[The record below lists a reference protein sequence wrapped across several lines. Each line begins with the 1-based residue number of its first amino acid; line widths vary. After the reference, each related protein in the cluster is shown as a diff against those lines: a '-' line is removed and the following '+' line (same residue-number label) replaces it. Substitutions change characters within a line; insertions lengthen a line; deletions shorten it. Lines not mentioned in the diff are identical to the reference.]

1 MSNSSETAADEPDC
15 GESVEKAQSAEPAE
29 STEPAESAEP
39 AESGT
44 ADLGIE
50 GFEQLMALSDDDLE
64 AFSGGVLIG
73 TLDLASFLAPGGGW
87 GGSETPAR
95 RAVPIGSRNGLRVT
109 DYKRSW
115 GSTGS
120 DHHVSQRQSF
130 AVDLSNGTSPTA
142 QMLRTARQIAA
153 ALGYSWPANG
163 YLQTPRTARGYRAQL
178 IYNSSVVP
186 NHHNHVHFGVR
197 KES

>member
-1 MSNSSETAADEPDC
+1 MSNPNETAADEPDC
-15 GESVEKAQSAEPAE
+15 AEPAE
-29 STEPAESAEP
+29 L
-39 AESGT
+39 
-44 ADLGIE
+44 ADLQAIDLNIE
-50 GFEQLMALSDDDLE
+50 GFDQLMALSDDNLE
-64 AFSGGVLIG
+64 ALSDGDLIG

-87 GGSETPAR
+87 GGSEAPAR
-95 RAVPIGSRNGLRVT
+95 RAIPIGSRNGLTVT
-109 DYKRSW
+109 SLKRSS

-130 AVDLSNGTSPTA
+130 AVDLSNGTAPTA

-153 ALGYSWPANG
+153 AMGYSWPANG
-163 YLQTPRTARGYRAQL
+163 YIHTPRTARGYRAQL

>member
-1 MSNSSETAADEPDC
+1 MLNPNETAADEPDC
-15 GESVEKAQSAEPAE
+15 AGPVEPAE
-29 STEPAESAEP
+29 LAELQATDP
-39 AESGT
+39 
-44 ADLGIE
+44 GIE
-50 GFEQLMALSDDDLE
+50 GFDQLIALTDEDLA

-73 TLDLASFLAPGGGW
+73 ALDLASFLAPGGGW
-87 GGSETPAR
+87 GGSEAPAR
-95 RAVPIGSRNGLRVT
+95 RAIPIGSRNGLTVQSL
-109 DYKRSW
+109 KRPN

-130 AVDLSNGTSPTA
+130 AVDLSNGTSPTP

-153 ALGYSWPANG
+153 AMGYSWPANG
-163 YLQTPRTARGYRAQL
+163 YLQTATTPRGYRAQL

-197 KES
+197 KVQ

>member
-1 MSNSSETAADEPDC
+1 MATPNEVAEAEPGQDC
-15 GESVEKAQSAEPAE
+15 SEPAE
-29 STEPAESAEP
+29 L
-39 AESGT
+39 
-44 ADLGIE
+44 ADLQAVELTIA
-50 GFEQLMALSDDDLE
+50 GFDELMELTDESLE
-64 AFSGGVLIG
+64 AFSDGDAIG

-87 GGSETPAR
+87 GGSEAPAR
-95 RAVPIGSRNGLRVT
+95 RAIPIGSRNGLTVT
-109 DYKRSW
+109 SLKRST

-130 AVDLSNGTSPTA
+130 GVDLSNGTSPTP

-163 YLQTPRTARGYRAQL
+163 YLQTATTARGYRAQL

-197 KES
+197 KVR